1 MVTMKEIAEK
11 ANVSVATVSYVLN
24 ENGNISEETKKRVWE
39 VVKELNYRPN
49 HIAKS
54 LKMQK
59 TNTVGVIVEDVTVFN
74 APKIIDGINENAE
87 KFGLSI
93 ILTNMRLEKLV
104 GNHPTDP
111 EKCRPLVKKIMDEL
125 ISKQVDGIIYIGLH
139 PRDVTAIIPDVDI
152 PIVFVYCYT
161 TTPHQHSIIY
171 DDQLAAYEATNY
183 LISKGHERI
192 ALISGHI
199 DSKSA
204 HSRYSGYYQSI
215 KEHQLAFYPGYI
227 KSGDW
232 YFDSGYTLAKD
243 LLQHDNIP
251 TAILAMNDQMAL
263 GAIKA
268 CNDLGFNVPADIS
281 IIGFDNREFSEYSSP
296 KLTTMSLPLQEMGF
310 LSIQAIQDL
319 ISGSSKTGG
328 KLTCELIERESVC
341 TPKSMKI

>member
-59 TNTVGVIVEDVTVFN
+59 TNTIGVIVEDVTVFN

-161 TTPHQHSIIY
+161 TNAHQHSIIY

-227 KSGDW
+227 KTGDW

-251 TAILAMNDQMAL
+251 TAILAMNDQMAV

-268 CNDLGFNVPADIS
+268 CNDLGFKVPADIS

-296 KLTTMSLPLQEMGF
+296 KLTTISLPLQEMGF